1 MKKEAGK
8 PAPSSAE
15 RQRLYRERKKAAQL
29 TELRGL
35 YVKDEH
41 AIKIREFAKSLECES
56 E

>member
-8 PAPSSAE
+8 PALSSVE

-35 YVKDEH
+35 YVTESH
-41 AIKIREFAKSLECES
+41 AIKIREFARGLECDK
-56 E
+56 